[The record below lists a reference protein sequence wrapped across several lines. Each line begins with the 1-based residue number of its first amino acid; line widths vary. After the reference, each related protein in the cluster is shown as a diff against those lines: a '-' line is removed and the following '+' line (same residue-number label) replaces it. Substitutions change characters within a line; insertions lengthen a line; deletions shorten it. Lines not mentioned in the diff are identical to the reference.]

1 MVQPMEW
8 PSDPRWDVASLALD
22 RAGAGAGELIVVRD
36 GLSLLARRGG
46 VVVRVRPRSEEP
58 VAARE
63 VAVAVALTDA
73 AVPVTA
79 LVTPGGQPWIIEGS
93 VVTAWSWS
101 ASTGPA
107 GPVELGALARILAER
122 TAGGPAHE
130 VPRFDPLTA
139 VRRVVEHLPVGDD
152 QADAIRRLAH
162 GLGPAWA
169 AAADGDPGGVTIVHG
184 DLHRDNVVV
193 TASGPLLTD
202 LELAGW
208 GPPSYD
214 AAPAVVAVERYGAH
228 PSALDVFLGALG
240 RDPRTWDGFAACVA
254 VYELWVTAW
263 AVGVRHQSPELATE
277 AARRVASLV
286 DHNDQPWHLL

>member
-1 MVQPMEW
+1 MVLRMDG
-8 PSDPRWDVASLALD
+8 PSDPRWDVANQALD
-22 RAGAGAGELIVVRD
+22 RAGAAAGELTVVRD

-63 VAVAVALTDA
+63 VAVAMALADA
-73 AVPVTA
+73 AVPVTV
-79 LVTPGGQPWIIEGS
+79 LVDPGEQPWIVGAS

-101 ASTGPA
+101 ASTGLA
-107 GPVELGALARILAER
+107 GPAELGTLARMLAER
-122 TAGGPAHE
+122 TGGGPAHE

-139 VRRVVEHLPVGDD
+139 VRHVVEHLPVGDD

-169 AAADGDPGGVTIVHG
+169 AAADSDPAGVTIVHG

-202 LELAGW
+202 LELAGS

-214 AAPAVVAVERYGAH
+214 TAPAVVAVERYGAH
-228 PSALDVFLGALG
+228 PSTLDAFLDALG
-240 RDPRTWDGFAACVA
+240 RDPRNWHGFAACVA

-286 DHNDQPWHLL
+286 DHNNEPWHLL